1 VIKVVALIRRNPA
14 LTPEAF
20 RDYWTNVHVPMIKEH
35 LPSLVRYTGSF
46 PINPTGTINTAITAA
61 YDAIVELCFVDR
73 AAMEKDMNG
82 PGFQAAD
89 RDASSARLM
98 DLANTQAMVM
108 EEVEVALG
116 SS

>member
-1 VIKVVALIRRNPA
+1 MIKIVALIRRNPA

-20 RDYWTNVHVPMIKEH
+20 REYWTNVHVPMIKER
-35 LPSLVRYTGSF
+35 LPGLVRYTGSF
-46 PINPTGTINTAITAA
+46 PINPTGTVDAAIAA
-61 YDAIVELCFVDR
+61 GYDAIVELGFADR

-89 RDASSARLM
+89 REASSAQLM
-98 DLANTQAMVM
+98 DLANTQAMVV

-116 SS
+116 SL